1 MNAILAGLGSVLLS
15 MGMKMLG
22 YTFISK
28 ALVISL
34 KAWAKT
40 TESES
45 DDEIVAAI
53 AEALEIDPE
62 KLK

>member
-1 MNAILAGLGSVLLS
+1 MSAILAGLGSVLLS

-53 AEALEIDPE
+53 AEALEIDPK